1 MSIFKNLSNQ
11 EKKKVIN
18 QCKKVNYQA
27 TDHVATNI
35 HWLIWDKDAT
45 DEYCKANKYPIISGI
60 IKGCENWDLIENP
73 YTKED
78 CLQAMKIAKLRR
90 LDDRVNPIQIG
101 GSVYN
106 AEIVAL
112 GYSLMDAKKRIIFR
126 ERPVKIDEDGRKTA
140 SCLYITDGDLNFLAM
155 PLREKPENAI
165 KPEAISAADVETA
178 KKYKLHLSK
187 SHESDYMNFA
197 EKNILVSRGEYFVT
211 IPKSNK
217 FLREVFDC
225 ESDKPEDYS
234 DGDILLEID
243 ESKTKHT
250 EDLFHKKVAY
260 AKAVQ
265 GYGRDGEFYHFYE
278 NGTGVCFKGE

>member
-1 MSIFKNLSNQ
+1 MSIFKNLPNA

-18 QCKKVNYQA
+18 QCKKINYQA
-27 TDHVATNI
+27 TEHVATDI
-35 HWLIWDKDAT
+35 HWLVWDKDAT
-45 DEYCKANKYPIISGI
+45 DEYCKANNYPIISKI
-60 IKGCENWDLIENP
+60 VSGCENWDLIEKP

-78 CLQAMKIAKLRR
+78 CLKVVKIAKLKNN
-90 LDDRVNPIQIG
+90 DVNPIKYG
-101 GSVYN
+101 DALYN
-106 AEIVAL
+106 ADYIAL
-112 GYSLMDAKKRIIFR
+112 GYSFMNPKNKIMVRKRANRVTQSGGII
-126 ERPVKIDEDGRKTA
+126 EGA
-140 SCLYITDGDLNFLAM
+140 LYITDGEINFMLM
-155 PLREKPENAI
+155 PIHCGANKEGINPDS
-165 KPEAISAADVETA
+165 ISLEDVEKA
-178 KKYKLHLSK
+178 RKYKLHLSK
-187 SHESDYMNFA
+187 SHDSEHTNFS

-243 ESKTKHT
+243 ENQTKHT

-265 GYGRDGEFYHFYE
+265 GYGRDGEFYHLYE
-278 NGTGVCFKGE
+278 NGTGVCFTA